1 MLAQTLRNVSLDEQA
16 TLKEYPVVFR
26 IINPKAITMGQLYG
40 RFDPISH
47 EWSDGVLAKTFRE
60 QVQGPKTE
68 RAWVMFDGPVD
79 AVWIENLN
87 TVLDDNK
94 KLCLMS
100 GEIMQMTK
108 MMNMMFEPAD
118 LEQASPATVS
128 RCGMIY
134 MEPSQLGWRAFH
146 KSFCNV
152 LINVVGLNEIYM
164 NLFEDMIE
172 WLIPAALEFLPQC
185 KQMLELSPI
194 YQYQT
199 FSRFFLHFLEKHKVF
214 NQTWFQQMF
223 LFCYAW
229 AYCSALTGAGQRT
242 FDALLRKVIYGSNED
257 FPKPKYFSL
266 NRGQMFPEKQVFLDY
281 RFDEAENWWTWQKSS
296 DDPSSG
302 SAHFPESAQISELIV
317 PTKETG
323 YISYWQEFC
332 TAKSFSLLVIG
343 PTGTGKSAIITSNLL
358 ALPKYANIINI
369 INFSARTSAQMVQ
382 DTIMSKLD
390 RRRKGV
396 YGPALGKKVR
406 RLSTLNRS
414 LYINISLSYIVHSL
428 LWWCGHALQGYVRL
442 TGSAGTSAH
451 LARSWL
457 LVGSNRYHENRAD
470 WYGEWLLI
478 VNNSLTEI

>member
-1 MLAQTLRNVSLDEQA
+1 MLALTLRNVANDEEA

-108 MMNMMFEPAD
+108 LMNMMFEPAD

-134 MEPSQLGWRAFH
+134 MEPSQLGWRTFH
-146 KSFCNV
+146 KSFCHV
-152 LINVVGLNEIYM
+152 LINIVGLNDIYM
-164 NLFEDMIE
+164 TLFEDMVE
-172 WLIPAALEFLPQC
+172 WLIPAALDFLPRC
-185 KQMLELSPI
+185 KQMLELSPL

-242 FDALLRKVIYGSNED
+242 FDTLLRKVIYGSNED

-281 RFDEAENWWTWQKSS
+281 RFDEAENWWTWQKCHTHT
-296 DDPSSG
+296 PT
-302 SAHFPESAQISELIV
+302 HTHISHTHTQCIV
-317 PTKETG
+317 
-323 YISYWQEFC
+323 
-332 TAKSFSLLVIG
+332 
-343 PTGTGKSAIITSNLL
+343 
-358 ALPKYANIINI
+358 
-369 INFSARTSAQMVQ
+369 
-382 DTIMSKLD
+382 
-390 RRRKGV
+390 
-396 YGPALGKKVR
+396 
-406 RLSTLNRS
+406 
-414 LYINISLSYIVHSL
+414 
-428 LWWCGHALQGYVRL
+428 
-442 TGSAGTSAH
+442 
-451 LARSWL
+451 
-457 LVGSNRYHENRAD
+457 
-470 WYGEWLLI
+470 
-478 VNNSLTEI
+478 